1 MQRLRCQNH
10 NFIAVFLCWS
20 VLFWKFV
27 CFPALEM
34 RNNQLDFH
42 GGSLEILLTVPL
54 KRFYW
59 WICYIWCDAVIVNSI
74 RLIDFT
80 LILKIFKCCSEQLVW
95 FGGIRSNSL
104 VRLFIFWEPV
114 YSLPAF
120 SLFHLGG
127 FTGPYSVTKRIPY
140 CLNNHFFLFFF
151 ISRKYG
157 NQGYIFSW

>member
-1 MQRLRCQNH
+1 MLRLSWRVTWNYAYSSFKRD
-10 NFIAVFLCWS
+10 FID
-20 VLFWKFV
+20 KFV
-27 CFPALEM
+27 QF
-34 RNNQLDFH
+34 DFMTI
-42 GGSLEILLTVPL
+42 GNV
-54 KRFYW
+54 
-59 WICYIWCDAVIVNSI
+59 AVIVNEI
-74 RLIDFT
+74 RLIDFP
-80 LILKIFKCCSEQLVW
+80 LILNIFKCCSEQLVW

-104 VRLFIFWEPV
+104 ARLFIFWEPV